1 MKGFKNM
8 REECF
13 SCNRD
18 NRTIRGMQY
27 YPEDYQE
34 GQKYPGVIV
43 SHGFMGHCLDMAGWC
58 RDFARIG
65 YMAFGFNFCGGA
77 RSVKDDALQSD
88 GKSTEMN
95 ISTEI
100 ADLLAV
106 IGFVKGQPSVDTGD
120 LILMG
125 ESQGGFVSGLAAAKC
140 GSGIKKLIMIFPAL
154 CIPDHA
160 RQGHLGGSSYR
171 TDNVPE
177 ILDCG
182 HTLLGRAF
190 HEDVAGMD
198 PYLGLS
204 AYEGPVL
211 LLQGLEDPVVNY
223 SYAIRAKENYR
234 EGQCHLQ
241 IIRDMGHGLTKEQ
254 HDSAFSSIRYFL
266 AGREEILT
274 IRIIITHSEEVPEGE
289 VRRTDLYFTGYCET
303 GYFQGVV
310 LPGGCDARRQYPDGE
325 TKVRAEYTLDG
336 LDRDGEKCHI
346 HIVNQWGGND
356 WKPVIETDSAALDW
370 LNRADLTAVV
380 EGGKGGPTIRIFADA
395 AETDQDKIYNECD
408 PGAFETGI
416 E

>member
-1 MKGFKNM
+1 MW
-8 REECF
+8 EEKF

-18 NRTIRGMQY
+18 GMTIRGMQY

-43 SHGFMGHCLDMAGWC
+43 SHGFMGHCLDMAEWC
-58 RDFARIG
+58 RDFAGIG
-65 YMAFGFNFCGGA
+65 YRAFCFNFCGGA
-77 RSVKDDALQSD
+77 RLSEDDALQSD
-88 GKSTEMN
+88 GQSTEMN

-106 IGFVKGQPSVDTGD
+106 IDFVKKQSSVDAEN

-125 ESQGGFVSGLAAAKC
+125 ESQGGFVSGLTAAKC
-140 GSGIKKLIMIFPAL
+140 GMGIKRLIMIFPAL

-160 RQGHLGGSSYR
+160 RRGHLGGSSYR
-171 TDNVPE
+171 PDKVPE

-198 PYLGLS
+198 PYLELS
-204 AYEGPVL
+204 AYGGPVL

-223 SYAIRAKENYR
+223 SYAIRARGNYR
-234 EGQCHLQ
+234 KGQCHLQ

-266 AGREEILT
+266 VDRKEVLT
-274 IRIIITHSEEVPEGE
+274 IRVIITHSEEAVEGE
-289 VRRTDLYFTGYCET
+289 VRRKDLYFTGYCET
-303 GYFQGVV
+303 ESFQGTV
-310 LPGGCDARRQYPDGE
+310 LPGGCDVRRMCPDGE
-325 TKVRAEYTLDG
+325 MEVRAEYTLDG
-336 LDRDGEKCHI
+336 LDRDGKRCHI
-346 HIVNQWGGND
+346 HIVNQWDGND
-356 WKPVIETDSAALDW
+356 WKPVVETDSAALGW

-380 EGGKGGPTIRIFADA
+380 EGGKGGPTIRIFADSA
-395 AETDQDKIYNECD
+395 AMD
-408 PGAFETGI
+408 
-416 E
+416 